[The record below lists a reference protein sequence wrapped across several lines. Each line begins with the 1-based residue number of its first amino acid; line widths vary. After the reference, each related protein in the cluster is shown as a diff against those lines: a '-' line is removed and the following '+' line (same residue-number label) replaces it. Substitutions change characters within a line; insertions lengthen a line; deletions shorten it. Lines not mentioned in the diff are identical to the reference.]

1 MGLCVGQFW
10 NNMETIKMAVC
21 AKCGGR
27 MTRRHRRWYQRFVYK
42 QVLQCRKCGVE
53 AQTPREFTLKPT
65 ATVQCPRCHTLKV
78 TRRIA
83 PDKIDPVIKSFSS
96 VVQGLLG
103 GRLYHCNY
111 CRIQFYD
118 LRHSNK
124 PTVNQ
129 NAPSQTSVTDP
140 EQIAS

>member
-1 MGLCVGQFW
+1 
-10 NNMETIKMAVC
+10 METHTMAVC

-27 MTRRHRRWYQRFVYK
+27 MTRRHRKWYQRFVYK

-53 AQTPREFTLKPT
+53 DQTPREFTLKPT
-65 ATVQCPRCHTLKV
+65 AVVQCPRCHTHKV
-78 TRRIA
+78 SRRIA
-83 PDKIDPVIKSFSS
+83 PDKIDPVIKSFWS

-118 LRHSNK
+118 LRHTVKVPPNRNE
-124 PTVNQ
+124 PTS
-129 NAPSQTSVTDP
+129 PPPSVTDP
-140 EQIAS
+140 EKIAS